1 MLLPYAR
8 HKKVIWISSIL
19 NWALLRV
26 FASSTTV
33 VRPSFTI
40 PNLRSFLAHSFFRLS
55 DIWEKGKRSKT
66 RTPAL
71 GRALL
76 SANPLHTYC
85 WTSSRCFGQADRK
98 VPIYYDIQLYDSL
111 GTARCG
117 SGRRD
122 DAADHDLGPI
132 PPSTYNG
139 RAQTHL
145 LKLLLLVRIFFFIKL
160 RLSARNNKP
169 SCPCPTRSSLRHV
182 YTGDS
187 RLEATPSLCGSFWKT
202 PTKQD
207 VGSYRRLIRPR

>member
-1 MLLPYAR
+1 M
-8 HKKVIWISSIL
+8 
-19 NWALLRV
+19 
-26 FASSTTV
+26 
-33 VRPSFTI
+33 RPSFTI
-40 PNLRSFLAHSFFRLS
+40 PNPRSFLAHSFFRLS
-55 DIWEKGKRSKT
+55 DIREKGKRSKT

-85 WTSSRCFGQADRK
+85 RTSSRRCFGQTDRK
-98 VPIYYDIQLYDSL
+98 VPIYYDIRLYDSL
-111 GTARCG
+111 VTARCG

-122 DAADHDLGPI
+122 DAADLDLGPI

-145 LKLLLLVRIFFFIKL
+145 LKLLLLVRIFFYQL

-169 SCPCPTRSSLRHV
+169 SFPCPTRASLRHV

-187 RLEATPSLCGSFWKT
+187 RLGATPSLCGSFWKT